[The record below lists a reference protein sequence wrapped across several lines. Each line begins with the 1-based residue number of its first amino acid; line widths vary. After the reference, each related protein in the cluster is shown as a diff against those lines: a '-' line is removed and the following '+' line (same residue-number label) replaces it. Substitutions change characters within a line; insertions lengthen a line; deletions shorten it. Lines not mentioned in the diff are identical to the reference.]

1 MAGPDLAR
9 LCWAQL
15 ADAAEE
21 VERDLLLTGI
31 TAIED
36 KLQDGVP
43 AAIQTLLMGGIKV
56 RVATARVAILFRV
69 QRAHFIGSKAVWVA
83 PPPHAL
89 LNRRCWNMSTFM
101 KPTCRA
107 AGPLRC
113 V

>member
-1 MAGPDLAR
+1 MAGRDLGR
-9 LCWAQL
+9 LCGAQL

-56 RVATARVAILFRV
+56 RAAT
-69 QRAHFIGSKAVWVA
+69 
-83 PPPHAL
+83 
-89 LNRRCWNMSTFM
+89 T
-101 KPTCRA
+101 
-107 AGPLRC
+107 
-113 V
+113 